1 MENFQMKITNMEKF
15 DEALDNAKR
24 ALAVTHIEWGSHV
37 IIEHL
42 IHAIDLLGD
51 EVAKLKEKKNE

>member
-1 MENFQMKITNMEKF
+1 MEKF
-15 DEALDNAKR
+15 DEALDSAKAAAQEYVDIGYGNR
-24 ALAVTHIEWGSHV
+24 VV
-37 IIEHL
+37 IEHL